1 METMWAPWR
10 SEYIN
15 KNAEKQND
23 PETAKKDIC
32 VFCDALTTKDDRE
45 RHIIYRGQNAF
56 VILNKFPYNNGHML
70 VMPNRH
76 ISRPDMMTDEEKI
89 EIMNLIVKAQS
100 VLYAVYNPH
109 GVNIGA
115 NIGEAAGAGIAQHMH
130 FHVLPRWNADVNFM
144 TAVANTR
151 VIPESLDES
160 WEKIRN
166 AWN

>member
-15 KNAEKQND
+15 QTAD
-23 PETAKKDIC
+23 PDKPKTNSC
-32 VFCDALTTKDDRE
+32 VFCDALKTTDDHE
-45 RHIIYRGQNAF
+45 RYIIYRGEVSF

-76 ISRPDMMTDEEKI
+76 ISRPDMMTEKERF
-89 EIMNLIVKAQS
+89 EIMNLIVKAQT
-100 VLYAVYNPH
+100 VLYTVYNPH

-115 NIGEAAGAGIAQHMH
+115 NIGAAAGAGIAQHMH

-151 VIPESLDES
+151 VIPESLEET
-160 WEKIRN
+160 WTKIRE

>member
-15 KNAEKQND
+15 GTVNPDKPKNDA
-23 PETAKKDIC
+23 C
-32 VFCDALTTKDDRE
+32 VFCEALKADNDEE
-45 RHIIYRGQNAF
+45 RFSIYRGEAAF
-56 VILNKFPYNNGHML
+56 VILNLFPYNNGHML
-70 VMPNRH
+70 VLPNRH
-76 ISRPDMMTDEEKI
+76 ISRPDMMTDQERVEV
-89 EIMNLIVKAQS
+89 MNLVVKAQS
-100 VLYAVYNPH
+100 VLYQVYHPA

-115 NIGEAAGAGIAQHMH
+115 NIGAAAGAGIAQHMH

-151 VIPESLDES
+151 VIPEALSET
-160 WEKIRN
+160 WRKIRD

>member
-1 METMWAPWR
+1 MWAPWR
-10 SEYIN
+10 SEYLN
-15 KNAEKQND
+15 SNNDTEK
-23 PETAKKDIC
+23 PKKDIC
-32 VFCDALTTKDDRE
+32 VFCDALTTTDDHE
-45 RHIIYRGQNAF
+45 RHIIYRGTVSF

-76 ISRPDMMTDEEKI
+76 ISRPDMMTEEERV

-100 VLYAVYNPH
+100 VLYKVYNPH

-130 FHVLPRWNADVNFM
+130 FHVLPRWNADANFM
-144 TAVANTR
+144 TTIANSR
-151 VIPESLDES
+151 VIPESLDET
-160 WEKIRN
+160 WEKIRK

>member
-15 KNAEKQND
+15 KNND
-23 PETAKKDIC
+23 PDKPKNIC
-32 VFCDALTTKDDRE
+32 VFCDALTTTDDRE
-45 RHIIYRGQNAF
+45 RHIIYRGEYAF

-70 VMPNRH
+70 VMPKRH
-76 ISRPDMMTDEEKI
+76 ISRPDMMTDAERYEM
-89 EIMNLIVKAQS
+89 MNLIVKAQT
-100 VLYAVYNPH
+100 VLSQVYNPH

-130 FHVLPRWNADVNFM
+130 FHVLPRWNADANFM
-144 TAVANTR
+144 TTVANTR
-151 VIPESLDES
+151 VIPESLDET
-160 WEKIRN
+160 WEKIRH

>member
-15 KNAEKQND
+15 SINDSEK
-23 PETAKKDIC
+23 PKKDIC
-32 VFCDALTTKDDRE
+32 VFCDALTTTDDHE
-45 RHIIYRGQNAF
+45 RHIIYRGKTAF

-76 ISRPDMMTDEEKI
+76 ISRPDMMTDEERI

-100 VLYAVYNPH
+100 VLYDVYHPH

-130 FHVLPRWNADVNFM
+130 FHVLPRWNADANFM
-144 TAVANTR
+144 TTVANTR
-151 VIPESLDES
+151 VIPESLDET
-160 WEKIRN
+160 WEKIRK

>member
-1 METMWAPWR
+1 METLWAPWR

-15 KNAEKQND
+15 KNNDNEK
-23 PETAKKDIC
+23 PVRSSC
-32 VFCDALTTKDDRE
+32 VFCDALQTTDDQE
-45 RHIIYRGQNAF
+45 CHIIYRGQVSF

-76 ISRPDMMTDEEKI
+76 ISRPDMMTDEERI
-89 EIMNLIVKAQS
+89 EIMNLIVKAQT
-100 VLYAVYNPH
+100 VLYKVYNPH

-130 FHVLPRWNADVNFM
+130 FHVLPRWNADANFM
-144 TAVANTR
+144 TTIANTR
-151 VIPESLDES
+151 VIPESLEET
-160 WEKIRN
+160 WTKIRS

>member
-10 SEYIN
+10 SEYISG
-15 KNAEKQND
+15 NAAQEKPKAD
-23 PETAKKDIC
+23 VC
-32 VFCDALTTKDDRE
+32 VFCEALKTTDDHDC
-45 RHIIYRGQNAF
+45 HIIYRGEFSF

-76 ISRPDMMTDEEKI
+76 ISRPDMMTEQERF
-89 EIMNLIVKAQS
+89 EIMNLIVKAQT
-100 VLYAVYNPH
+100 VLYEVYNPH

-115 NIGEAAGAGIAQHMH
+115 NIGAAAGAGIAQHMH

-144 TAVANTR
+144 TAIANTR
-151 VIPESLDES
+151 VIPESLEDT
-160 WEKIRN
+160 WTKIRR

>member
-1 METMWAPWR
+1 MEIQWAPWR

-15 KNAEKQND
+15 KNNNTDE
-23 PETAKKDIC
+23 PKKDVC
-32 VFCDALTTKDDRE
+32 VFCDALTTEDDHD
-45 RHIIYRGQNAF
+45 RHIIYRGKCSF
-56 VILNKFPYNNGHML
+56 VILNKYPYNNGHML

-76 ISRPDMMTDEEKI
+76 ISRPDMMTEEERV

-100 VLYAVYNPH
+100 VLYTVYNPH

-130 FHVLPRWNADVNFM
+130 FHVLPRWNADANFM
-144 TAVANTR
+144 TTVANTR
-151 VIPESLDES
+151 VIPESLDET
-160 WEKIRN
+160 WEKIRK

>member
-15 KNAEKQND
+15 GTVNPDKPKSDA
-23 PETAKKDIC
+23 C
-32 VFCDALTTKDDRE
+32 VFCEALKADNDEE
-45 RHIIYRGQNAF
+45 RFIIYRGEAAF
-56 VILNKFPYNNGHML
+56 VILNLFPYNNGHML
-70 VMPNRH
+70 VLPNRH
-76 ISRPDMMTDEEKI
+76 ISRPDMMTDQERVEV
-89 EIMNLIVKAQS
+89 MNLVVKAQS
-100 VLYAVYNPH
+100 VLYQVYHPA

-115 NIGEAAGAGIAQHMH
+115 NIGAAAGAGIAQHMH

-151 VIPESLDES
+151 VIPEALSES
-160 WEKIRN
+160 WRKIRD

>member
-10 SEYIN
+10 SEYITG
-15 KNAEKQND
+15 NANTEK
-23 PETAKKDIC
+23 PKDEVC
-32 VFCDALTTKDDRE
+32 VFCDALKTTDDHE
-45 RHIIYRGQNAF
+45 RYIIYRGEYSF
-56 VILNKFPYNNGHML
+56 VILNRFPYNNGHML

-76 ISRPDMMTDEEKI
+76 ISRPDMMTENERI
-89 EIMNLIVKAQS
+89 EIMNLIVKAQT
-100 VLYAVYNPH
+100 VLYMVYNPH

-115 NIGEAAGAGIAQHMH
+115 NIGAAAGAGIAQHMH

-151 VIPESLDES
+151 VIPESLEDT
-160 WEKIRN
+160 WTKIRN

>member
-15 KNAEKQND
+15 KNND
-23 PETAKKDIC
+23 PDKPKNVC
-32 VFCDALTTKDDRE
+32 VFCDALTTTDDRE
-45 RHIIYRGQNAF
+45 RHIIYRGEYAF

-70 VMPNRH
+70 VMPKRH
-76 ISRPDMMTDEEKI
+76 ISRPDMMTDAERYEM
-89 EIMNLIVKAQS
+89 MNLIVKAQS
-100 VLYAVYNPH
+100 VLYQVYNPH

-130 FHVLPRWNADVNFM
+130 FHVLPRWNADSNFM
-144 TAVANTR
+144 TTVANTR
-151 VIPESLDES
+151 VIPESLEDT
-160 WEKIRN
+160 WTKIRN